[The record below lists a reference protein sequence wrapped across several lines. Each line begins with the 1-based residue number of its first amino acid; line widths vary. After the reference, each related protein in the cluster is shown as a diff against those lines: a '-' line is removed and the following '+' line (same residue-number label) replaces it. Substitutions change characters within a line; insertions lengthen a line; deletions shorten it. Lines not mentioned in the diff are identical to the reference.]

1 MERGE
6 RRIWF
11 LLDRRVDI
19 GRLIS
24 IAAGAFLPAVAGA
37 LGGCA
42 ALERQQAAD
51 TEKLLAVAGFQR
63 FPAASDNRDVIH
75 LPPDIVRREGANG
88 LYIYADPRVCRC
100 VYVGGPEAYAKYR
113 EFAVSEAIAADMS
126 IAAPNSASTNGPAW
140 DDPAPPPAA
149 ADQGE

>member
-1 MERGE
+1 
-6 RRIWF
+6 
-11 LLDRRVDI
+11 VDI

-24 IAAGAFLPAVAGA
+24 VAAAALCPAVAGA

-42 ALERQQAAD
+42 ALERQQTVD

-63 FPAASDNRDVIH
+63 FAAESDNRHVIH
-75 LPPDIVRREGANG
+75 LWRDIVVRRQGGNV

-126 IAAPNSASTNGPAW
+126 IAAPNSASPNGPAW
-140 DDPAPPPAA
+140 AIWDPHWAPPNAWDGLGVVGLEGA
-149 ADQGE
+149 F